1 MERIV
6 LLRDGEP
13 LQTFDLV
20 GRGLEVGNRP
30 GVDIAVYDPAV
41 AERHCLLYLRD
52 GEIAVLDLRDD
63 GARAPTTLRPNEAFA
78 LSPRHAL
85 LRIVDATG
93 PRATGALRTEPIAVR
108 EPELGRLTL
117 VVGHHADARRHV
129 LAARGVT
136 IGSAKGCDVPL
147 HDRSVS
153 ARHCRIEPCAD
164 GFVVRDLDSRNGTY
178 VNGTRTYIA
187 RIGPGTR
194 LRVGR
199 TELRIVARDRSEA
212 REDGLVASSPQM
224 LKVLEKVE
232 RYAPTPFPVL
242 IRGESGAG
250 KEGIARALHLHGRR
264 PDGPFV
270 TVNAGG
276 LAPSLIESELF
287 GHEKGAFTGA
297 MGQRRGVF
305 EQAHGGTLFLDEI
318 GELPAEMQARLLR
331 VLETG
336 EVRRVGAEHAFHVDV
351 RLVCATHRDLQA
363 KVKEGS
369 FRQDLYYRI
378 VTFMLEVPPLRQRPD
393 DVRVLAMHFLATE
406 RGMTGPRSL
415 SEAALQRLLAHDW
428 PGNVRE
434 LRNVIQSA
442 ATASSGI
449 VDVREVEEA
458 IEEISG
464 PSMRCDDDRASIADA
479 VARYGSQAE
488 AARALRIPRST
499 LRDRMRAETSRKKN
513 RTG

>member
-1 MERIV
+1 ME
-6 LLRDGEP
+6 
-13 LQTFDLV
+13 
-20 GRGLEVGNRP
+20 RGLEVGNRP

-52 GEIAVLDLRDD
+52 GDVVVLDLRDE
-63 GARAPTTLRPNEAFA
+63 GARASIVLRPNDRFV

-85 LRIVDATG
+85 VRVCDATR
-93 PRATGALRTEPIAVR
+93 PRVSAVRTEPIAMR
-108 EPELGRLTL
+108 EPESGRLTL
-117 VVGHHADARRHV
+117 VIGHGADARRH
-129 LAARGVT
+129 AIGERSIT
-136 IGSAKGCDVPL
+136 IGTGKRCDVSL

-153 ARHCRIEPCAD
+153 AEHCRIEPSTD
-164 GFVVRDLDSRNGTY
+164 GLVVRDLASRNGTY
-178 VNGTRTYIA
+178 VNGTRMYIA
-187 RIGPGTR
+187 RIGLGTR

-199 TELRIVARDRSEA
+199 TELRVVARDRGAA

-224 LKVLEKVE
+224 LALLEKVE
-232 RYAPTPFPVL
+232 RFAPTPFPVL

-264 PDGPFV
+264 PEGPFV

-336 EVRRVGAEHAFHVDV
+336 EVRRVGGEHAFHVDV
-351 RLVCATHRDLQA
+351 RLVCATHRDLPA
-363 KVKEGS
+363 KVQEGS

-378 VTFMLEVPPLRQRPD
+378 VTFSLAVPPLRERPD
-393 DVRVLAMHFLATE
+393 DVRALAMHFLGIE
-406 RGMTGPRSL
+406 RDRIGPRSL

-442 ATASSGI
+442 ATTSSGI
-449 VDVREVEEA
+449 VDVADVDAA

-464 PSMRCDDDRASIADA
+464 PAMRRGEEPASIADA
-479 VARYGSQAE
+479 IARYGSQAG
-488 AARALRIPRST
+488 AARALRIPRTT
-499 LRDRMRAETSRKKN
+499 LRDRMRAEGARKKKQ
-513 RTG
+513 TG